1 MPKTYL
7 IFIFHMK
14 QQGVEIGFFKLMK
27 WNGINP
33 VANEIINKM
42 LLGVKTE
49 KKKKGILKAISFPDT
64 PFYLL

>member
-1 MPKTYL
+1 
-7 IFIFHMK
+7 
-14 QQGVEIGFFKLMK
+14 MK

-33 VANEIINKM
+33 VVNEIINKM

>member
-1 MPKTYL
+1 
-7 IFIFHMK
+7 
-14 QQGVEIGFFKLMK
+14 MK

-33 VANEIINKM
+33 VEIINKI
-42 LLGVKTE
+42 LLCVKTE